1 MGTEALSQAPLSSPL
16 APDAAAPA
24 IPVEQKGAALTRRAS
39 LTAVASLLDYTVKAA
54 VQLVMTPILVSTLGR
69 SLYGIWEML
78 GRMIGYMAA
87 TDGRPSEALRL
98 VISQNQ
104 AGAELEKQRAIGAAL
119 MVWVLMLPLVALVG
133 GSLAWL
139 APTLTHAPLEQ
150 HAAVRLTCALLVVA
164 FIFAGLAA
172 VPESTLRGMNL
183 GYKRMGLQ
191 SATSIVVGVLAVS
204 AVKAD
209 LGLPGLGSS
218 WIARDFIVGALYWL
232 LVRKYL
238 PWFHVA
244 KPTKAAVRG
253 LLSMSVWLALGDFVS
268 KLLLAS
274 DVLILGW
281 VISPAAVT
289 TYVLTSYSARIG
301 LGVFVF
307 TAGAAMPGFGGVL
320 GQKQFSRAV
329 QLRTELRALTWLFTT
344 IVGTAVLLW
353 NPSFLHLWVGSKNY
367 AGPLVNLLIVLVIS
381 QTAFIR
387 THSYIIDAA
396 LRPGG
401 RVILGAITVV
411 ATLGLGIALTHVL
424 GIVGLC
430 LGLFLGRSI
439 QSIGYP
445 LIVRNCLQR
454 PPKDPAKR
462 WAAIRMA
469 LVTALL
475 FGGATFVSRGLH
487 AHSWPIWAAGVLV
500 TVPSVAAFALLVG
513 ATPATRQMLIGRI
526 RGMVKGLKPKRAA
539 A

>member
-1 MGTEALSQAPLSSPL
+1 V
-16 APDAAAPA
+16 
-24 IPVEQKGAALTRRAS
+24 I
-39 LTAVASLLDYTVKAA
+39 
-54 VQLVMTPILVSTLGR
+54 TPILVTTLGR

-104 AGAELEKQRAIGAAL
+104 AADVTEKRRAIGAAL
-119 MVWVLMLPLVALVG
+119 GVWVLMLPLVALVG

-139 APTLTHAPLEQ
+139 APTLTHAPEAQ
-150 HAAVRLTCALLVVA
+150 RSAVRLTCALLVVA

-172 VPESTLRGMNL
+172 VPESVLRGMNL

-191 SATSIVVGVLAVS
+191 SATSIIVGALAVW

-209 LGLPGLGSS
+209 FGLPGLGSS

-232 LVRKYL
+232 LVRQYL

-244 KPTKAAVRG
+244 KPTKAAVKG
-253 LLSMSVWLALGDFVS
+253 LLGMSVWLAIGDLVS

-281 VISPAAVT
+281 VVSPVAVT
-289 TYVLTSYSARIG
+289 SYVLTSYSARIG

-320 GQKQFSRAV
+320 GQKQFARAV
-329 QLRTELRALTWLFTT
+329 QLRTELRTMTWLFTT
-344 IVGTAVLLW
+344 IVGTTVLLW

-387 THSYIIDAA
+387 TDSYIIDAA

-411 ATLGLGIALTHVL
+411 ATLALGITLTHL
-424 GIVGLC
+424 FGIVGLC
-430 LGLFLGRSI
+430 FGLFVGRSI

-445 LIVRNCLQR
+445 LIVRNCLHH
-454 PPKDPAKR
+454 PPKDPGAR
-462 WAAIRMA
+462 WAAIRLV

-475 FGGATFVSRGLH
+475 FGGATFLSGSLRAPG
-487 AHSWPIWAAGVLV
+487 WPIWAAGVAV
-500 TVPSVAAFALLVG
+500 TVPTIAAFALFVG
-513 ATPATRQMLIGRI
+513 PTPTTRQMLIGRI
-526 RGMVKGLKPKRAA
+526 RAMVNGLKPKRAGGA